1 MLKAAIIDGN
11 TIARKLL
18 TTVLTSSGYTVVGKN
33 APNSAGIASTIT
45 LQPQI
50 LFIDIGTADEEGMA
64 KLDTL
69 RNELPNTVILMVS
82 GSIDSTTVLNAVQHG
97 VHGFIVKPFN
107 AVTVLKSIQNACSNM
122 AKLQQKAAAS
132 ATA

>member
-1 MLKAAIIDGN
+1 
-11 TIARKLL
+11 
-18 TTVLTSSGYTVVGKN
+18 
-33 APNSAGIASTIT
+33 
-45 LQPQI
+45 
-50 LFIDIGTADEEGMA
+50 
-64 KLDTL
+64 
-69 RNELPNTVILMVS
+69 MVS

-107 AVTVLKSIQNACSNM
+107 AVTVLKSIQNARSNM